1 MNHPLQTFTTTFAI
15 TFDKYR
21 LTNKYMAHTDWT
33 EFLTSQSAHWEND
46 RVTHFGQTPN
56 NTLNEKRAALA
67 ALTDSDTHILCDLSH
82 YGLIQACG
90 AEAENFLQNQF
101 CNDVRNISPLQSQL
115 NAYCT
120 PKGRI
125 LAFFR
130 LFQRDDCYYLRLP
143 QEILEPTLNRLRMF
157 VMMSKVILEDASDV
171 LPRIGFSGPQAA
183 QLLNKHVDAVPTT
196 ADAVT
201 QTNGLS
207 IICIQ
212 PGTRFEI
219 VGNTEDISTLWT
231 KLSDQATPVGD
242 GSWELQDIHAALPEV
257 VSETQE
263 DFVPQMLNL
272 QGVNALS
279 FKKGCY
285 PGQEIVAR
293 MHYLGKLKRR
303 MFLAHTAED
312 VTVSPGD
319 ALFAEGSTSGQG
331 VGKVVRAQA
340 NPDGGTDL
348 LAVIEI
354 KSAEQLSLRLNNVDG
369 PLLKLLELP
378 YMLGEEQ

>member
-1 MNHPLQTFTTTFAI
+1 
-15 TFDKYR
+15 
-21 LTNKYMAHTDWT
+21 MAYTDWT
-33 EFLTSQSAHWEND
+33 EFLTSQGAHWDNG
-46 RVTHFGQTPN
+46 RVTYFGDTPN
-56 NTLNEKRAALA
+56 NALNEKRAALA
-67 ALTDSDTHILCDLSH
+67 AQTEDNTHILCDLSH
-82 YGLIQACG
+82 YGLLSACG
-90 AEAENFLQNQF
+90 VEAESFLQNQF
-101 CNDVRNISPLQSQL
+101 CNDVRNLSLSQSQL

-143 QEILEPTLNRLRMF
+143 QEILEPTLKRLRMF
-157 VMMSKVILEDASDV
+157 VMMSKVTLDNASDT
-171 LPRIGFSGPQAA
+171 LMRIGFAGSKAA
-183 QLLNKHVDAVPTT
+183 ELIGSHVDSVPTT
-196 ADAVT
+196 TDAVT

-219 VGNTEDISTLWT
+219 VGRIADIRALWAQLST
-231 KLSDQATPVGD
+231 QATQVGAD
-242 GSWELQDIHAALPEV
+242 SWELQDIHAAIPEV

-263 DFVPQMLNL
+263 AFVPQMLNL
-272 QGVNALS
+272 QGINALS

-303 MFLAHTAED
+303 MFLAHTAEEP
-312 VTVSPGD
+312 TISAGD
-319 ALFAEGSTSGQG
+319 ALFAEGSASGQG
-331 VGKVVRAQA
+331 VGKVVRAQT
-340 NPDGGTDL
+340 NPEGGMDL

-354 KSAEQLSLRLNNVDG
+354 SSAEQLSLRLKNVDG

-378 YMLGEEQ
+378 YMLDEAQ

>member
-1 MNHPLQTFTTTFAI
+1 
-15 TFDKYR
+15 
-21 LTNKYMAHTDWT
+21 MAHADWT
-33 EFLTSQSAHWEND
+33 EFLTSQGAHWDN
-46 RVTHFGQTPN
+46 THVSYFGDN
-56 NTLNEKRAALA
+56 ADNELNEKRAALA
-67 ALTDSDTHILCDLSH
+67 TQADGNAHVLCDLSH
-82 YGLIQACG
+82 YSLISACG
-90 AEAENFLQNQF
+90 EEAQSFLQNQF
-101 CNDVRNISPLQSQL
+101 CNDVRNVSPAHSQL

-130 LFQRDDCYYLRLP
+130 LFQRDDSYYLRLP
-143 QEILEPTLNRLRMF
+143 QEILEPTLKRLRMF
-157 VMMSKVILEDASDV
+157 VMMSKITLDDASDT
-171 LPRIGFSGPQAA
+171 LAHIGFAGPQAA
-183 QLLNKHVDAVPTT
+183 ELLGKYVDSVPETT
-196 ADAVT
+196 DASS
-201 QTNGLS
+201 QSNGLT

-219 VGNTEDISTLWT
+219 VGTVANISTLWT
-231 KLSDQATPVGD
+231 QLSEQATPVGH
-242 GSWELQDIHAALPEV
+242 GSWELLDIHAALPEV

-263 DFVPQMLNL
+263 AFVPQMLNL
-272 QGVNALS
+272 QGINALS

-303 MFLAHTAED
+303 MFLGHTAED
-312 VTVSPGD
+312 LEITAGD
-319 ALFAEGSTSGQG
+319 SLFAEGSASAQG

-340 NPDGGTDL
+340 NPEGGVDL

-354 KSAEQLSLRLNNVDG
+354 SSAEQLKLRLNNVDG

-378 YMLGEEQ
+378 YMLGDEQ

>member
-1 MNHPLQTFTTTFAI
+1 MT
-15 TFDKYR
+15 
-21 LTNKYMAHTDWT
+21 HTHWT
-33 EFLTSQSAHWEND
+33 EFLSSRGAHWD
-46 RVTHFGQTPN
+46 AQRVTHFGDSPDN
-56 NTLNEKRAALA
+56 VLREKRAALA
-67 ALTDSDTHILCDLSH
+67 ALSNNDGNSDTHILCDLSH
-82 YGLIQACG
+82 YGLLSACG
-90 AEAENFLQNQF
+90 ADTENFLQNQF
-101 CNDVRNISPLQSQL
+101 CNDVRNVSPLQSQL

-143 QEILEPTLNRLRMF
+143 QEILEPTLNRLRMY
-157 VMMSKVILEDASDV
+157 VMMSKVTLEDVSDS
-171 LPRIGFSGPQAA
+171 LLRIGFAGPQAA
-183 QLLNKHVDAVPTT
+183 QRLSKHVDEVPTT
-196 ADAVT
+196 SDTVT

-219 VGNTEDISTLWT
+219 VGDIAAISALWT
-231 KLSDQATPVGD
+231 NLSGLATPVGD
-242 GSWELQDIHAALPEV
+242 GSWELQDIHAAIPEI

-263 DFVPQMLNL
+263 AFVPQMVNL
-272 QGVNALS
+272 QGINALS

-303 MFLAHTAED
+303 MFLAHTADEAS
-312 VTVSPGD
+312 VAPGD
-319 ALFAEGSTSGQG
+319 SLYAEDSASGQG
-331 VGKVVRAQA
+331 VGKVVRAQS
-340 NPDGGTDL
+340 NPDGGVDL

-354 KSAEQLSLRLNNVDG
+354 SSAEQLKLRLINVDG

-378 YMLGEEQ
+378 YILEEKQ

>member
-1 MNHPLQTFTTTFAI
+1 
-15 TFDKYR
+15 
-21 LTNKYMAHTDWT
+21 MAHTDWT